1 MKNLLT
7 RHSSRRVSLTVA
19 ATGLLLMLVSSA
31 GCDSK
36 TNSETSAE
44 TQEPTAAEESADNES
59 PDKESADNESTD
71 KESAE
76 HSDSHEAKEKKAD
89 LPEDMPA
96 GATKH
101 FGAEFQTDADPITLA
116 TAMEKYADKDKQIKV
131 AANIKKVCKK
141 KGCWFTLAAD
151 GVDRKVRVRMKD
163 YGFFIPR
170 NTDGAEVVVEGKLE
184 RRTMTE
190 KEAKHYAKDEGRDP
204 SSIDKE
210 DLKVFEFTASG
221 VQITRE
227 S

>member
-1 MKNLLT
+1 MKNFVT

-19 ATGLLLMLVSSA
+19 ATGLLLMLASSA

-36 TNSETSAE
+36 TSSETTGE
-44 TQEPTAAEESADNES
+44 TQEPTAAEETA
-59 PDKESADNESTD
+59 DKESAD

-76 HSDSHEAKEKKAD
+76 DSDSHEAKEKKAD

-96 GATKH
+96 GTTKH
-101 FGAEFQTDADPITLA
+101 FGAEFQTGGDPITLA
-116 TAMEKYADKDKQIKV
+116 TAMEKYAGKDEQIKV
-131 AANIKKVCKK
+131 AADIKKVCKK

-163 YGFFIPR
+163 YGFFVPR

-210 DLKVFEFTASG
+210 DLKVFEFTATG

>member
-7 RHSSRRVSLTVA
+7 RYSSRPVSLTVA
-19 ATGLLLMLVSSA
+19 ATGLLLMLVSST

-36 TNSETSAE
+36 TSSEPSGEA
-44 TQEPTAAEESADNES
+44 QESTAAEESAD
-59 PDKESADNESTD
+59 KESADE
-71 KESAE
+71 ESAE

-101 FGAEFQTDADPITLA
+101 FGAEFQTDGDPITLA
-116 TAMEKYADKDKQIKV
+116 TAMEKYAGKDEQIKV
-131 AANIKKVCKK
+131 AADIKKVCKK

-151 GVDRKVRVRMKD
+151 GVDQKVRVRMKD
-163 YGFFIPR
+163 YGFFVPR

-184 RRTMTE
+184 KRTMTE

-210 DLKVFEFTASG
+210 DLKVFEFTATG

>member
-7 RHSSRRVSLTVA
+7 RHSSRRLSLTVA
-19 ATGLLLMLVSSA
+19 ATGLLLMLASSA

-36 TNSETSAE
+36 TSSETSAE
-44 TQEPTAAEESADNES
+44 TQESTVAEESADKES
-59 PDKESADNESTD
+59 ADKESAD
-71 KESAE
+71 KESAD

-89 LPEDMPA
+89 LPDDMPA

-101 FGAEFQTDADPITLA
+101 FGAEFQADGDPITLA
-116 TAMEKYADKDKQIKV
+116 TAMEKYAGKDEQIKV

-151 GVDRKVRVRMKD
+151 DVERKVRVRMKD
-163 YGFFIPR
+163 YGFFVPR

-184 RRTMTE
+184 KRTMTE
-190 KEAKHYAKDEGRDP
+190 KEAKHFAKDEGRDP

-210 DLKVFEFTASG
+210 DLKVFEFTATG